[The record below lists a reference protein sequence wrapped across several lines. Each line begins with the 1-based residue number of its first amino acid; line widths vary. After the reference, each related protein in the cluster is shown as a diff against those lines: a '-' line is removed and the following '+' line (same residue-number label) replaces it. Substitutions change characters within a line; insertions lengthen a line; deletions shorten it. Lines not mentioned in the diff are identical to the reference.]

1 MKSDIFIEK
10 CRIMFI
16 IRNMD
21 RATHKKLQSIGLFK
35 FNEVQKKIGISQSTF
50 YRWVNK
56 GLIKRISRG
65 FYIHPQSSV
74 LPEYLDFAIACSHF
88 GSKSIIGGL
97 SALFYY
103 GLIEQAPEQ
112 VWLIV
117 PPSRKDESSQKKY
130 KCLRTHTSL
139 RIGVDKKEY
148 FKITS
153 VERTLLEAMKFS
165 TKIGQRTV
173 MSSVRKALKERLTTE
188 KKLAQMSSRLKMKN
202 VLQKYWEAIVV

>member
-1 MKSDIFIEK
+1 M
-10 CRIMFI
+10 
-16 IRNMD
+16 
-21 RATHKKLQSIGLFK
+21 
-35 FNEVQKKIGISQSTF
+35 
-50 YRWVNK
+50 
-56 GLIKRISRG
+56 
-65 FYIHPQSSV
+65 
-74 LPEYLDFAIACSHF
+74 DFAIACSHF
-88 GSKSIIGGL
+88 GSKSVIGGL

-112 VWLIV
+112 IWLIV
-117 PPSRKDESSQKKY
+117 PSARKNESTQKKY

-139 RIGVDKKEY
+139 RIGIDKKAY
-148 FKITS
+148 FRIST

-173 MSSVRKALKERLTTE
+173 ISSIRKALKERLTTE

>member
-1 MKSDIFIEK
+1 
-10 CRIMFI
+10 
-16 IRNMD
+16 MD
-21 RATHKKLQSIGLFK
+21 KTINKKIQLMGLFK
-35 FNEVQKKIGISQSTF
+35 LNELQKKIGVSQSTLS
-50 YRWVNK
+50 RWVSK
-56 GLIKRISRG
+56 GFIRHVSRG
-65 FYIHPQSSV
+65 LYIHPQSSV

-117 PPSRKDESSQKKY
+117 PSSRKDESIQKKY

-139 RIGVDKKEY
+139 RIGIDKKAY
-148 FKITS
+148 FRIS
-153 VERTLLEAMKFS
+153 NIERTLLEAMKFA
-165 TKIGQRTV
+165 TKIGQRTAI
-173 MSSVRKALKERLTTE
+173 SSARKALTEGLTTE

>member
-1 MKSDIFIEK
+1 
-10 CRIMFI
+10 
-16 IRNMD
+16 MD
-21 RATHKKLQSIGLFK
+21 KTINKKIQSMGLFQL
-35 FNEVQKKIGISQSTF
+35 NEIQKKIGISQSTLS
-50 YRWVNK
+50 RWTRK
-56 GLIKRISRG
+56 GLIKHVSRG
-65 FYIHPQSSV
+65 LYIHPLSSI

-117 PPSRKDESSQKKY
+117 PSARKDESTQKKY
-130 KCLRTHTSL
+130 KCLRTYTSL
-139 RIGVDKKEY
+139 RIGIDKKEH
-148 FKITS
+148 FRIS
-153 VERTLLEAMKFS
+153 NVERTLLEAMKFA
-165 TKIGQRTV
+165 TKIGQRTAI
-173 MSSVRKALKERLTTE
+173 SSARKALKEGLTTE